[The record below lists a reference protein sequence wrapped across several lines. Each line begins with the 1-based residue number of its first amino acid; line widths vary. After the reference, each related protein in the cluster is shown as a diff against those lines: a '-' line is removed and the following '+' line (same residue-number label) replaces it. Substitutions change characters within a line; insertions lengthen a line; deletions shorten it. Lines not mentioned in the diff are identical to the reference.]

1 MRLYRLGGERTRKQ
15 WSSWI
20 QGDGQWQTHSK
31 LSDEAKNRSLD
42 RDPSFPSS
50 TCVPCWFGFM
60 LEKLT
65 IQPSGVSQFI
75 LITAGTQATEVQ
87 KGERTLPRSLLC
99 FGGRSIPFWH
109 FLGIRLTLQGIL
121 RQVRKGSL
129 TQPAKAHAWPG
140 LANCKEPDPPPQI
153 TKS

>member
-1 MRLYRLGGERTRKQ
+1 MRLHRLGGERTRKQ

-20 QGDGQWQTHSK
+20 QGDGPWGTHSK

-60 LEKLT
+60 LEKVT

-87 KGERTLPRSLLC
+87 KGERTLPRSLL
-99 FGGRSIPFWH
+99 FWGQAH
-109 FLGIRLTLQGIL
+109 PILAFLGHQ
-121 RQVRKGSL
+121 
-129 TQPAKAHAWPG
+129 
-140 LANCKEPDPPPQI
+140 ANFTGHRPSGEEGEPDPASKGPCMARIGQL
-153 TKS
+153 